1 MITFNWN
8 DVLQL
13 PGSALA
19 GDRRIPKTVLTRQA
33 LLTKTEQKILDKT
46 RKLTHFATIQK
57 STTRIPPHVDESYDI
72 QSILILHCEM
82 AESAAYSEVARLL
95 HKCFPN
101 PTVILI
107 DGSKEACISV
117 ATTRK
122 SLAEKGAIV
131 VEVAESTGGFY
142 LADKAYKPFLNSLA
156 FSQLSQ
162 QDLLAYLN
170 DLTWNVR
177 LSHGIPAVGFY
188 PQCPEQYRDSLSNLL
203 NSFGSLETKI
213 NNIVQKRRTDKS
225 LTLNESAYLRIELK
239 QLEKERDV
247 VSREIREI
255 CNDRD

>member
-1 MITFNWN
+1 MTTFNWN

-131 VEVAESTGGFY
+131 VEAVEFTGGFS

-188 PQCPEQYRDSLSNLL
+188 PRCPEYERGALSKLIEQYDDIASELAS
-203 NSFGSLETKI
+203 
-213 NNIVQKRRTDKS
+213 IVQQRRNLRD
-225 LTLNESAYLRIELK
+225 LTFNESAHLRIRMRG
-239 QLEKERDV
+239 LEQDQESIRNKIKEV
-247 VSREIREI
+247 
-255 CNDRD
+255 CNG